1 MDTAPNKNANFEIV
15 KLMLES
21 RYKEAA
27 IHVRSYSTMLAMN
40 LAVFAAGFGYLS
52 GSESAVGWTIRVFMV
67 AFGLFIAFSWWASS
81 YTNGERRRT
90 LEGRG
95 GESHQAGS
103 DTPRSIPEGGFRA
116 VLY

>member
-52 GSESAVGWTIRVFMV
+52 GSESAVG
-67 AFGLFIAFSWWASS
+67 
-81 YTNGERRRT
+81 
-90 LEGRG
+90 
-95 GESHQAGS
+95 
-103 DTPRSIPEGGFRA
+103 
-116 VLY
+116 